1 MIDVPKQ
8 HNKETVAQ
16 LKVGDLVRIAD
27 SPWDEGRLDR
37 VQERNARGWVRAG
50 GWFGVYGQPVGP
62 GGAVERGSLYF
73 PFTDEQRAEFERMK
87 ARDTEVKER
96 LALLS
101 SIDKKLATYTRP
113 HDLYSFSNEHL
124 KAIDAALVAFVWPEK

>member
-50 GWFGVYGQPVGP
+50 D
-62 GGAVERGSLYF
+62 GSGSMAS
-73 PFTDEQRAEFERMK
+73 PWAQ
-87 ARDTEVKER
+87 
-96 LALLS
+96 
-101 SIDKKLATYTRP
+101 
-113 HDLYSFSNEHL
+113 
-124 KAIDAALVAFVWPEK
+124 AAP